1 MDRYTDSEAADR
13 APVLVVEGQDSVRR
27 LLARLLEREGLS
39 ALEFE
44 SPARAAQVRRSPRL
58 LIVDNSLPGESGYLL
73 ADTLRRRFANLPVL
87 LVSRAGETIVPTM
100 TGDGPVALLNKPF
113 FAEQF
118 RDAVRELLSP
128 DVATAPT

>member
-1 MDRYTDSEAADR
+1 MDRYTDSEAADH

-27 LLARLLEREGLS
+27 LLTRLLERDGLS

-44 SPARAAQVRRSPRL
+44 SPARAAHVRRAPRL
-58 LIVDNSLPGESGYLL
+58 LIADNSLPGQSGYLL
-73 ADTLRRRFANLPVL
+73 ADTLRRRFAGLPVL
-87 LVSRAGETIVPTM
+87 LVARAGDTVVPTM

-118 RDAVRELLSP
+118 RDAVRALLSP